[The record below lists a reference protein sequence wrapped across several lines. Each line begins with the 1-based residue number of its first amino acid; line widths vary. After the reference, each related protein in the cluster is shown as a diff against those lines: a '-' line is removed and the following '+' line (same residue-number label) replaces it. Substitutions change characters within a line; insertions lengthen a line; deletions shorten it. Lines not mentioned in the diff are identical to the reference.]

1 MKLIYE
7 ENIRSNTI
15 HSIAEK
21 MMIAART
28 APKARGID
36 NLVIA
41 LAEADSIKEISDKI
55 KEIADRENVPA
66 FFLRDAN
73 NILSAQCMMLIGTRI
88 KSIGLTPCTMCG
100 FANCEEK
107 NKYPEHPCV
116 FNTGDLG
123 IAIGSAVSVAMDSR
137 VDNRIMYTVGQA
149 ILEMKFLGNDVKIA
163 YGIPLSVSPK
173 NPFFDIK

>member
-15 HSIAEK
+15 HNIAEK

-28 APKARGID
+28 APKGRGVD

-41 LAEADSIKEISDKI
+41 IVEQEGIKEISDKM
-55 KEIADRENVPA
+55 KEIAGRENVPA

-73 NILSAQCMMLIGTRI
+73 NILFAQGMILIGTKI

-123 IAIGSAVSVAMDSR
+123 IAIGSAVGVAMDSR

-149 ILEMKFLGNDVKIA
+149 ILEMKLLGEDVKIA
-163 YGIPLSVSPK
+163 YGIPLSVGPK
-173 NPFFDIK
+173 NPFFDRK

>member
-15 HSIAEK
+15 HNIAEK

-41 LAEADSIKEISDKI
+41 LVEQEGIKEISDKV
-55 KEIADRENVPA
+55 KEIAGRENVPA

-173 NPFFDIK
+173 NPFFDRK